1 MGSPTGTR
9 QAYQELLPAL
19 LRRLPSAVCLDTDTG
34 MFQTEDFTS
43 TPDRYLDLGIAE
55 HTALAAAAGMA
66 ASGWRPYV
74 HTMAAFAAS
83 RAAEAVKID
92 IAYPRLPVHI
102 IATHGGSSAGHL
114 GPTHQA
120 LEDLAIMRAMPG
132 MCVLVPADGA
142 AVEALLAQAAAL
154 PGPVYLRLGRKS
166 TPPLAPD
173 VPPPVLGRL
182 QPMRRGDRVV
192 VVCSGPHAVRHALGA
207 AEELACE
214 DVDVGVVQAHTIKP
228 FDTAGLVE
236 RVRHTHLVVTVED
249 HWRSGGL
256 GSVVAETLSEHTPR
270 PLVRLGVAD
279 SFATAP
285 GTEDELLARQGL
297 DTVGITARLRK
308 ALARQTT
315 L

>member
-1 MGSPTGTR
+1 MDSLTGTR

-19 LRRLPSAVCLDTDTG
+19 LRRLPRAVCLDTDTG
-34 MFQTEDFTS
+34 MFQTKDFAS

-74 HTMAAFAAS
+74 HTMAAFASS

-92 IAYPRLPVHI
+92 IAYPRLPVHV

-120 LEDLAIMRAMPG
+120 LEDIAVMRAMPN

-142 AVEALLAQAAAL
+142 AVEELVAQSADL
-154 PGPVYLRLGRKS
+154 PGPVYLRLGRKT

-182 QPMRRGDRVV
+182 QAMRPGHRVV
-192 VVCSGPHAVRHALGA
+192 VVCSGPHAVRHSLGA

-228 FDTAGLVE
+228 FDTAGLIE
-236 RVRHTHLVVTVED
+236 HVRHAHLIATVED
-249 HWRSGGL
+249 HWRVGGL
-256 GSVVAETLSEHTPR
+256 GSVVAETLSEHAPR

-279 SFATAP
+279 TFATAP
-285 GTEDELLARQGL
+285 GTQDELLARQGL

-308 ALARQTT
+308 ALAQQRTR
-315 L
+315 